1 MPAAV
6 LAQTQAPVLS
16 ELERDLAAL
25 VDEAKPSVVS
35 VAAKV
40 VTCYEDRREGGF
52 LGLWGQK
59 RSRRTVT
66 LHNVGSGLV
75 VDDSGHVVT
84 RTSVVADADEIVVR
98 LYDGR
103 LEPARFVGAD
113 HGVGLAVIRIPAVPR
128 AARLGSTQ
136 ALRSGSWVTVIGS
149 SLGMAPTV
157 SFGLVDGLRDD
168 GLMQLSA
175 SVAAGSAGSPVFNTR
190 GEVVGLVAA
199 AVGARSHGRTLL
211 SAGEAPS
218 YVLAYPIEQVRSV
231 VQRIIEIESVGD
243 GWLGITVMSRDSLD
257 KPMVTAIVEGGPA
270 HQAGV
275 REGDILLRFA
285 GKELSGS
292 DEAARAVRATAPGS
306 TVTLEVER
314 HGQPLSLQVTVGQRP
329 AAPKVAVRRSPN
341 TAWPLPELSPAPIVP
356 TDQRTLEETVRR
368 LQHRLGELEKEIRS
382 LRRSSPRE

>member
-1 MPAAV
+1 M
-6 LAQTQAPVLS
+6 AQTQAPLLS

-40 VTCYEDRREGGF
+40 ITCYEERREGGLF
-52 LGLWGQK
+52 GLWGQK

-84 RTSVVADADEIVVR
+84 RTSVVADAEEIVVR

-103 LEPARFVGAD
+103 MVPASFVGAD
-113 HGVGLAVIRIPAVPR
+113 HAAGLAVIRIPTVPR
-128 AARLGSTQ
+128 VARLGSTQ
-136 ALRSGSWVTVIGS
+136 NLRSGSWVTVIGS
-149 SLGMAPTV
+149 SLGMSPSV

-199 AVGARSHGRTLL
+199 AVGPRGHARSLL
-211 SAGEAPS
+211 AAGDAPS

-231 VQRIIEIESVGD
+231 VQRIIELESVGD
-243 GWLGITVMSRDSLD
+243 GWLGITVMSRDSSD
-257 KPMVTAIVEGGPA
+257 RPTVTAIVEGGPA

-285 GKELSGS
+285 GKELAGS
-292 DEAARAVRATAPGS
+292 DDAARAVRATAPGS

-314 HGQPLSLQVTVGQRP
+314 EGQPLSLRVTVGQRP
-329 AAPKVAVRRSPN
+329 AAPKVAVRGSFMPG
-341 TAWPLPELSPAPIVP
+341 WPMPEQHLAPTTIGPA
-356 TDQRTLEETVRR
+356 DQRTLEETVRR
-368 LQHRLGELEKEIRS
+368 LQRRLGELEKEIRS
-382 LRRSSPRE
+382 LRRSSPKE